1 MDLKKSI
8 VILVCFGACIFF
20 AACCGGNAWFTT
32 NVKSTGGLWKFCTV
46 GKCDSYP
53 DNLITN
59 KLKMERGFSLVAV
72 VLSIIA
78 GLMALINLLSDNI
91 YGGCLTSI
99 VLILATIS
107 MIVALS
113 IFLDDIEGS
122 IRGIESLKKSYGWS
136 FYVGWVGCGSSIFGA
151 VIGFIPN

>member
-8 VILVCFGACIFF
+8 ISLACFGACIFF
-20 AACCGGNAWFTT
+20 VACCGGNAWYTT
-32 NVKSTGGLWKFCTV
+32 NLNITGGLWKSCVFKRCE
-46 GKCDSYP
+46 SYP
-53 DNLITN
+53 DYIITS
-59 KLKMERGFSLVAV
+59 KLKMERGFSLAAV

-99 VLILATIS
+99 VLILATVS

-122 IRGIESLKKSYGWS
+122 IRQTGFFKRSYGWS
-136 FYVGWVGCGSSIFGA
+136 FYLGLVGCAPSIFGA
-151 VIGFIPN
+151 AIGFIPK